1 MACKFLNISPIMY
14 SFYPRVIPVL
24 LLKQEGLY
32 KGKNFKE
39 HRYLGDPINALKI
52 FNEKEVDEL
61 VFFDIE
67 ASKSKTGPNLDMLN
81 EIAGECFMPLAFG
94 GGINSIELIREILSL
109 GVEKV
114 ILNSAAV
121 HNKGLVSEAVR
132 YFGSSTITCAIDY
145 KTDFL
150 GRKRVYTHSGTK
162 KTNLEPLAWSREL
175 QTMGVGELIINSI
188 DAEGTKKGYDF
199 TYFKVF
205 QQNLNIPLVISGGA
219 QGKVD
224 FDRCLKQGINGMAGG
239 ACFVFQGKHD
249 AVLITYEK

>member
-1 MACKFLNISPIMY
+1 MF

-32 KGKNFKE
+32 KGKKFKE
-39 HRYLGDPINALKI
+39 HRYIGDPINALKI
-52 FNEKEVDEL
+52 FNKKEVDEL

-67 ASKSKTGPNLDMLN
+67 ASKEGIAPNLDKLK

-121 HNKGLVSEAVR
+121 HNKGLVSEAVS

-150 GRKRVYTHSGTK
+150 GRKRVYIHSGTDI
-162 KTNLEPLAWSREL
+162 TNLDPLEWAKEL
-175 QTMGVGELIINSI
+175 EALGVGELIINSI

-199 TYFKVF
+199 SYFKAF
-205 QQNLNIPLVISGGA
+205 QESLNIPLVISGGSR
-219 QGKVD
+219 GKED
-224 FDRCLKQGINGMAGG
+224 FVQCLNQNINGMAGG

>member
-1 MACKFLNISPIMY
+1 MF
-14 SFYPRVIPVL
+14 SFYPRIIPVL

-32 KGKNFKE
+32 KGKKFKD
-39 HRYLGDPINALKI
+39 HRYIGDPINALKI
-52 FNEKEVDEL
+52 FNEKEVDEII
-61 VFFDIE
+61 FFDTE
-67 ASKSKTGPNLDMLN
+67 ASKNDVAPNLDKLK

-121 HNKGLVSEAVR
+121 NNKDFISKAVN

-162 KTNLEPLAWSREL
+162 NTKLEPLAWAKEL
-175 QTMGVGELIINSI
+175 EALGVGELIINSI

-199 TYFKVF
+199 NYFKVF

-219 QGKVD
+219 RGKED
-224 FDRCLKQGINGMAGG
+224 FEQCLNYGISAMAGG
-239 ACFVFQGKHD
+239 ACFIFQGKHD

>member
-1 MACKFLNISPIMY
+1 MY

-39 HRYLGDPINALKI
+39 HRYIGDPINALKI

-67 ASKSKTGPNLDMLN
+67 ASKSKTGPNLAILK

-94 GGINSIELIREILSL
+94 GGINSIEQIREILSL

-121 HNKGLVSEAVR
+121 KNKDLITAAVD

-150 GRKRVYTHSGTK
+150 GRKRVYINSGSE
-162 KTNLEPLAWSREL
+162 KTNLDPLEWAKEL
-175 QTMGVGELIINSI
+175 EESGIGELIINSI
-188 DAEGTKKGYDF
+188 DLEGTKRGYDYPF
-199 TYFKVF
+199 FKSF
-205 QQNLNIPLVISGGA
+205 QESLNIPLVISGGA
-219 QGKVD
+219 KGSDD
-224 FDRCLKQGINGMAGG
+224 FKKCMGLGINGMAGG

-249 AVLITYEK
+249 AVLITYDK

>member
-1 MACKFLNISPIMY
+1 MY

-39 HRYLGDPINALKI
+39 HRYIGDPINALKI

-67 ASKSKTGPNLDMLN
+67 ASKSKTGPNLDMLK
-81 EIAGECFMPLAFG
+81 EIAGECFMPLSFG
-94 GGINSIELIREILSL
+94 GGINSVEQIREILSL

-114 ILNSAAV
+114 VLNSAAV
-121 HNKGLVSEAVR
+121 KNKNLVIEAVN

-145 KTDFL
+145 KADFL
-150 GRKRVYTHSGTK
+150 GRKRVYINSGSEK
-162 KTNLEPLAWSREL
+162 ISLDPLEWAKEL
-175 QTMGVGELIINSI
+175 ERLGVGELIINSI
-188 DAEGTKKGYDF
+188 DLEGTKRGYDYAF
-199 TYFKVF
+199 FKSF
-205 QQNLNIPLVISGGA
+205 QESLNIPLVISGGSK
-219 QGKVD
+219 GKDD
-224 FDRCLKQGINGMAGG
+224 FNKCMSLDINGMAGG

-249 AVLITYEK
+249 AVLITYDK

>member
-1 MACKFLNISPIMY
+1 MF

-32 KGKNFKE
+32 KGKKFKE
-39 HRYLGDPINALKI
+39 HRYIGDPINALKI
-52 FNEKEVDEL
+52 FNKKEVDEL

-67 ASKSKTGPNLDMLN
+67 ASKEGIAPNLDKLK

-94 GGINSIELIREILSL
+94 GGINSIDLIREILSL

-150 GRKRVYTHSGTK
+150 GRKRVYIHSGTEI
-162 KTNLEPLAWSREL
+162 TNLDPLEWAKEL
-175 QTMGVGELIINSI
+175 EALGVGELIINSI
-188 DAEGTKKGYDF
+188 DAEGTKKGYDY
-199 TYFKVF
+199 TYFKLF
-205 QQNLNIPLVISGGA
+205 QENLNIPLVISGGA
-219 QGKVD
+219 KGKDD
-224 FDRCLKQGINGMAGG
+224 FERCSSLGINGMAGG